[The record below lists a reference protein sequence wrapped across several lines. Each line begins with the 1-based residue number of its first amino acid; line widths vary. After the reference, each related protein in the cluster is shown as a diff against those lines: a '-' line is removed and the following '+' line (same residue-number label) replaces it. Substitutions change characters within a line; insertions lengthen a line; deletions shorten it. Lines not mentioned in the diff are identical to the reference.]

1 MMIYVYTRNADVQY
15 EVRVEA
21 KTKVEALEKLQEGR
35 ILIEEETDWNCY
47 HEEFSH
53 TEESN

>member
-1 MMIYVYTRNADVQY
+1 MIYVYTRNADVQY